1 MANLPRGL
9 TPTRL
14 PLTVIVVS
22 WVSFFNDAASDM
34 VIPLLP
40 LLFAGSF
47 GGGALA
53 LGLVEG
59 LANSVASFM
68 LLWAGRYSDSIGGQR
83 KGLALFGYALSNV
96 MRPMLGLI
104 HSWVPALLLR
114 SADRVGKGIRSAPRD
129 ALIADVTPPALRA
142 RAFGFHRAL
151 DNGGAVLGA
160 LMAAWVL
167 ANTQISIP
175 DMIVASVIP
184 GTIAVLLLF
193 LLVREP
199 AKPHMSRIPV
209 PQTPLR
215 WSLLSP
221 AVRRYLAIIALF
233 TFARAS
239 DTFIVLRGYEM
250 GLSAPELLVM
260 WAGINLTK
268 SLGSHWGGVLADR
281 RSHFFIVRLSWGLFA
296 FWYLGLALA
305 PDPLWLSVIALLF
318 GLSSGMSEGIERA
331 IVSDFALPN
340 EQGAAFGWY
349 NMTLGLAG
357 VPAGLLFGGIWV
369 LYSGAAAFAFG
380 ALLAAIATLL
390 IHIHFITRSTLKSS

>member
-1 MANLPRGL
+1 MPISLKRWAL
-9 TPTRL
+9 TRL

-68 LLWAGRYSDSIGGQR
+68 LLWAGRYSDSIGGRR
-83 KGLALFGYALSNV
+83 KGLALAGYALSNV
-96 MRPMLGLI
+96 MRPLLGLI

-281 RSHFFIVRLSWGLFA
+281 RSHFFIVR
-296 FWYLGLALA
+296 
-305 PDPLWLSVIALLF
+305 
-318 GLSSGMSEGIERA
+318 
-331 IVSDFALPN
+331 
-340 EQGAAFGWY
+340 
-349 NMTLGLAG
+349 
-357 VPAGLLFGGIWV
+357 
-369 LYSGAAAFAFG
+369 
-380 ALLAAIATLL
+380 
-390 IHIHFITRSTLKSS
+390 